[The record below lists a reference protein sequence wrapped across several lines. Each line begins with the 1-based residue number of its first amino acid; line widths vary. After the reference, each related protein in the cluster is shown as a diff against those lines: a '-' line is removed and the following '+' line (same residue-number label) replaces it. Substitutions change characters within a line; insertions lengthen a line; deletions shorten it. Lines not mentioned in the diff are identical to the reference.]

1 MSFLTLLFIF
11 ILIFI
16 VPKIVRAYLIVRR
29 IRGQAR
35 KVYEQMYGGAAGGAD
50 ASRPKS
56 RKPGWSAPVPRRKK
70 IDPSVGE
77 YVKFQEIATSETV
90 SQTTDTATG
99 STTTTV
105 SVEQQVTDA
114 EWEEI

>member
-1 MSFLTLLFIF
+1 MSILTLFFILF
-11 ILIFI
+11 LIFI
-16 VPKIVRAYLIVRR
+16 VPKIVRAYLIVHR

-35 KVYEQMYGGAAGGAD
+35 KVYEQMYGGAAGAD

-77 YVKFQEIATSETV
+77 YVKFQEIATTETV